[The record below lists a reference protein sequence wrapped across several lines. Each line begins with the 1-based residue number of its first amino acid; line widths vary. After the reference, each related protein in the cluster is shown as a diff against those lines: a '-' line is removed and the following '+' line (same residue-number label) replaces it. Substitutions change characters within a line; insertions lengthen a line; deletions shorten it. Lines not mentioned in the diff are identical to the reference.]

1 MPIIGDIMKIGGG
14 EEINQE
20 FDPNFFSTHMSIEEE
35 PRAEKEITQPANA
48 LEGDWMTVINRMFM
62 KGMTAQNILDAIGEQ
77 INSLQNA
84 QEILKYIQ
92 KYEGLIGTIFIDSKV
107 LENGFPMAMIPKGW
121 NQFHR
126 YSIHCEHPITKTIQ
140 TAEGGLSG
148 DIDMFLSSSDKNVKR
163 EEEVC
168 SMSGLPVLK
177 AGMFSAEV
185 ISGIMES
192 LGRKGDKLS
201 DLQSAMKEIAL
212 HLNQK
217 SAEKVE
223 FEKADIK
230 FGLQNQ
236 KLNVN
241 PQEEVKT
248 DMNPIKY
255 HLKQYG
261 KVEAKIQKAPPIQM
275 HGYKLTPPK
284 EKIQIAPARETS
296 IGGYKLSLPKEEI
309 QISSAEETPIRGI
322 KMEYKKSSK
331 PDVKMNHIQSKVKD
345 VKIDEELR
353 Y

>member
-14 EEINQE
+14 KEINQE

-35 PRAEKEITQPANA
+35 PQIEKEIQQPVNA

-92 KYEGLIGTIFIDSKV
+92 KYEGLIGTIFVDSKV

-121 NQFHR
+121 DKFHR
-126 YSIHCEHPITKTIQ
+126 YSIHCDNPITKTIQ

-217 SAEKVE
+217 PAEKVE
-223 FEKADIK
+223 FEKADTK

-241 PQEEVKT
+241 PQKEVKT
-248 DMNPIKY
+248 NTDLVKY
-255 HLKQYG
+255 RLKQHGRVEAKIQKVPHFQMHGYKLSPP
-261 KVEAKIQKAPPIQM
+261 KVEAKIQKASNLQM
-275 HGYKLTPPK
+275 HEYKLT
-284 EKIQIAPARETS
+284 A
-296 IGGYKLSLPKEEI
+296 PKEEI
-309 QISSAEETPIRGI
+309 QITPAEEAPVSGIR
-322 KMEYKKSSK
+322 MEYKKSSK
-331 PDVKMNHIQSKVKD
+331 PDVKMSHIQSKVKD
-345 VKIDEELR
+345 VKVDGELR

>member
-35 PRAEKEITQPANA
+35 PQIEKEIKRPANA

-92 KYEGLIGTIFIDSKV
+92 KYEGLIGTIFVDSKV

-121 NQFHR
+121 DQFHR
-126 YSIHCEHPITKTIQ
+126 YSIHCDNPITKTVQ

-148 DIDMFLSSSDKNVKR
+148 DIDMFLSSSDKNVKK

-185 ISGIMES
+185 IAGIMES

-217 SAEKVE
+217 PAEKVE
-223 FEKADIK
+223 FEKADTK

-241 PQEEVKT
+241 PQEEIKT
-248 DMNPIKY
+248 DVNPVKY
-255 HLKQYG
+255 NLKQN
-261 KVEAKIQKAPPIQM
+261 KVEAKIQKAHSLQM
-275 HGYKLTPPK
+275 
-284 EKIQIAPARETS
+284 R
-296 IGGYKLSLPKEEI
+296 GYKLSSKEDI
-309 QISSAEETPIRGI
+309 QIASAGEAPVSGIR
-322 KMEYKKSSK
+322 MEYKKSSK
-331 PDVKMNHIQSKVKD
+331 PDMKMSHIQSKVKD
-345 VKIDEELR
+345 VKVDGELR